1 MNNFTDKITD
11 FCIKHNNLIYSVI
24 ILILVAIFLISTH
37 SRKST
42 TVFKCSNSNC
52 TIQKLDNK
60 GTVKS
65 FRTIPANFCKSFYV
79 AEKLSLPET
88 IFSYFFVLTNSDRKS
103 HFGRE
108 EAKTVLYT
116 VGCIYNNGNKLPLF
130 DTYIHDYSR
139 TQSNV
144 DTLNNIYINTKSPTF
159 EMNFD
164 EKETVF
170 K

>member
-11 FCIKHNNLIYSVI
+11 FCIKYNKLVSSII
-24 ILILVAIFLISTH
+24 ILIFVVIFLISMH
-37 SRKST
+37 SKKST
-42 TVFKCSNSNC
+42 TNFKCSDSNC

-65 FRTIPANFCKSFYV
+65 FRTIPANLCKSFYV
-79 AEKLSLPET
+79 AEKISWPET
-88 IFSYFFVLTNSDRKS
+88 IFSYFFVLTNSDRRS

-108 EAKTVLYT
+108 KAKKHLYT
-116 VGCIYNNGNKLPLF
+116 VGCIYNNGDKLPLF

-139 TQSNV
+139 TQTNV
-144 DTLNNIYINTKSPTF
+144 DTLNVYINTKSPTF